1 MRPFIVPI
9 AIAMLTLAG
18 ASPAAAQSKPASD
31 QGTSVGMAAPRDAAA
46 ERNSFTQQ
54 AQDEVRVWERKLNDF
69 DAKAK
74 VKATDVETRA
84 SKDVDDAWA
93 QTKTAFARLET
104 AGEKDW
110 DSAKTSFKSASDK
123 LAVTWKRVNPADK

>member
-1 MRPFIVPI
+1 MRHFNVPI

-31 QGTSVGMAAPRDAAA
+31 QGTSVGMATPRDAAA
-46 ERNSFTQQ
+46 ERNSYTQQ

-69 DAKAK
+69 DAKAQ
-74 VKATDVETRA
+74 VKATDAKTRA

-123 LAVTWKRVNPADK
+123 LAVSWKRVNPADK